1 MPATKAP
8 ISRRVVTVHA
18 TGGIVREHLAVPG
31 GASHYPESGAPGRK
45 MMRDHAPD
53 GNGGGAPA
61 EGGVL
66 PVTTGA
72 LNVDLRTDLEVALA
86 AAHAGAD
93 VVRASFGRD
102 IDPDLKG
109 VVDPVTEVDRAAEV
123 AILEVLDAQRPEDQV
138 LGEESGGQTAAV
150 GRRWIVDPLDGT
162 VNFLHGHPH
171 VAVSVGLWDGGEP
184 VAGVVIDVMRD
195 EVFSAVRGQGAYLN
209 GRPIRVSSGARLQE
223 CLIGT
228 GFPYD
233 RHRNGPAYTAA
244 AGEVMKRARDI
255 RRLGSAALDFA
266 WVACGRFDG
275 FWEFGIYPWDV
286 AAGLVL
292 VEEAG
297 GLTADLNTSPATV
310 DSTHFIIAA
319 PGIYEPLV
327 DLIRSVAPPHVR
339 AVT

>member
-1 MPATKAP
+1 M
-8 ISRRVVTVHA
+8 
-18 TGGIVREHLAVPG
+18 
-31 GASHYPESGAPGRK
+31 
-45 MMRDHAPD
+45 
-53 GNGGGAPA
+53 
-61 EGGVL
+61 
-66 PVTTGA
+66 TTGA

-86 AAHAGAD
+86 AGRAGAD
-93 VVRASFGRD
+93 VVRESFGRD

-233 RHRNGPAYTAA
+233 RHRNGPEYTAA

-327 DLIRSVAPPHVR
+327 NLIRSVAPPHVR

>member
-1 MPATKAP
+1 MT
-8 ISRRVVTVHA
+8 
-18 TGGIVREHLAVPG
+18 
-31 GASHYPESGAPGRK
+31 
-45 MMRDHAPD
+45 
-53 GNGGGAPA
+53 
-61 EGGVL
+61 
-66 PVTTGA
+66 A
-72 LNVDLRTDLEVALA
+72 LDVDLRTDLEVALTA
-86 AAHAGAD
+86 ARAGAR
-93 VVRASFGRD
+93 VVRRSFGQD

-109 VVDPVTEVDRAAEV
+109 VVDPVTEVDRAAEG
-123 AILEVLDAQRPEDQV
+123 AILDVLGTLRPEDEV
-138 LGEESGGQTAAV
+138 LGEEGGGQTEAV

-171 VAVSVGLWDGGEP
+171 VSVSVGLWDGDEP
-184 VAGVVIDVMRD
+184 VAGVVVDVLRD
-195 EVFSAVRGQGAYLN
+195 EVFSAVRGQGAYLD
-209 GRPIRVSSGARLQE
+209 GRPIRVSSRTNLQE

-233 RHRNGPAYTAA
+233 RHLNGPAYAAA
-244 AGEVMKRARDI
+244 AGEVMRSVRDI

-286 AAGLVL
+286 AAGLLL

-297 GLTADLNTSPATV
+297 GLTADMVTSPAGV

-327 DLIRSVAPPHVR
+327 NLIRSVAPPHVR
-339 AVT
+339 AGT

>member
-1 MPATKAP
+1 M
-8 ISRRVVTVHA
+8 
-18 TGGIVREHLAVPG
+18 
-31 GASHYPESGAPGRK
+31 
-45 MMRDHAPD
+45 
-53 GNGGGAPA
+53 
-61 EGGVL
+61 
-66 PVTTGA
+66 TTGA
-72 LNVDLRTDLEVALA
+72 LNVDLRTDLDVALTA
-86 AAHAGAD
+86 ARAGAG
-93 VVRASFGRD
+93 VVRRSFGRD

-109 VVDPVTEVDRAAEV
+109 VVDPVTEVDRAAEA
-123 AILEVLDAQRPEDQV
+123 AILEVLGALRPADEV
-138 LGEESGGQTAAV
+138 LGEEGGGQTQAV

-171 VAVSVGLWDGGEP
+171 VAVSVGLWDRDEP
-184 VAGVVIDVMRD
+184 VAGVVIDVLRD
-195 EVFSAVRGQGAYLN
+195 EVFSAVRGRGAYLD
-209 GRPIRVSSGARLQE
+209 GRPIRVSSRARLQE

-233 RHRNGPAYTAA
+233 RHLNGPAYTAA
-244 AGEVMKRARDI
+244 AGKVMTRVRDI

-286 AAGLVL
+286 AAGLLL

-297 GLTADLNTSPATV
+297 GLTADLTTSPASV

-339 AVT
+339 AGT

>member
-123 AILEVLDAQRPEDQV
+123 AVLEVLDAQRPEDQV

-195 EVFSAVRGQGAYLN
+195 EVFSAARGQGAYLN

-297 GLTADLNTSPATV
+297 GLTADLNTSPAGV

-327 DLIRSVAPPHVR
+327 NLIRSVAPPHVR